1 MSNIGDTTTELIYAS
16 SAAATAKASFTSEVQ
31 TNDTAG
37 MGVQA
42 SIPARFWLPNQASS
56 AVSRGLRIVARGIV
70 SSTGTP
76 SYTWTVRGGTAGSTT
91 GPILL
96 GSAAL
101 ATASGVSAV
110 PWTLEGDIILEAI
123 GASGGATS
131 TVRGIGTLLTDGY
144 SATTTTRLYQLYGG
158 AASPGTAT
166 TLDATITNFINF
178 NITCTAS
185 SASNTITLQQLLV
198 YGLN

>member
-1 MSNIGDTTTELIYAS
+1 MSDINPTASELIYAS
-16 SAAATAKASFTSEVQ
+16 NGAATAKDTFTTEV
-31 TNDTAG
+31 TVNNTGG
-37 MGVQA
+37 MAVQALLPSTFWQPNGVQ
-42 SIPARFWLPNQASS
+42 S
-56 AVSRGLRIVARGIV
+56 AVGRTVRIVARGIV

-76 SYTWTVRGGTAGSTT
+76 SYTFTVRGGTAGSVT

-101 ATASGVSAV
+101 ATASGVSGV
-110 PWTLEGDIILEAI
+110 PWTFEGDVTLETI
-123 GASGGATS
+123 GAPGSNS
-131 TVRGIGTLLTDGY
+131 TIRGVGTLITDGY
-144 SATTTTRLYQLYGG
+144 SATTTTRVYVLYGG
-158 AASPGTAT
+158 AATPGTVTTFDT
-166 TLDATITNFINF
+166 TLSHYINF